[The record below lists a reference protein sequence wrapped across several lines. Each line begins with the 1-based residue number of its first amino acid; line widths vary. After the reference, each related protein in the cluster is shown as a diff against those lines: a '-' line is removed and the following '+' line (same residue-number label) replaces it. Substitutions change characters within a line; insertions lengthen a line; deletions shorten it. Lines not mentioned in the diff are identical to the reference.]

1 MPYSQFTIKALI
13 YFNQR
18 KIESQKNM
26 FKKAKNSR
34 CIINLQNLRDC
45 GEEPLLTENEDSEAI
60 PSCFNV
66 SPSSLIGITVN
77 DPTFLS
83 IIDNDNVIEQLKYS
97 PKPGFSSS

>member
-45 GEEPLLTENEDSEAI
+45 GEEPLLTENEDSEEQNI
-60 PSCFNV
+60 GSGSKNV
-66 SPSSLIGITVN
+66 ESNPLKRSPLRKLIGKVN
-77 DPTFLS
+77 ET
-83 IIDNDNVIEQLKYS
+83 
-97 PKPGFSSS
+97 